1 MAPFMRP
8 SASFKTSST
17 SSIMASIPFYAHA
30 KEENYIYHDQKHSG
44 RFLRIPH
51 PMSTTVHVRTQK
63 FSVRDLLNGYKRAD
77 RLSHHGGFQSAFF
90 PKVHDQN
97 G

>member
-30 KEENYIYHDQKHSG
+30 KEDNYIYHDQNHSR
-44 RFLRIPH
+44 RFLPIPH
-51 PMSTTVHVRTQK
+51 PISTTVNFRKQI
-63 FSVRDLLNGYKRAD
+63 FSLCDLLNRYQRAD
-77 RLSHHGGFQSAFF
+77 RLFHYSCFKIAFF
-90 PKVHDQN
+90 PKVQDQN